1 MDGALIG
8 IVIGI
13 LAMMGMIIKTR
24 IPVALAM
31 IIASIIMGLFAGM
44 APTELIN
51 SIQAGFGGVLG
62 GIGLIIAFGVIM
74 GACFER
80 SGAAVRMAKTFVK
93 LCGKG
98 REDLALGFTGVLVAI
113 PVFCDSAYIILHS
126 LVRAIS
132 RDTGKSAVGLG
143 VTLALGLLITHALVP
158 PTPGPVAVAGILG
171 VDLGVYMMWGL
182 IVSIPMMLLS
192 MMLLSMIYI
201 RRVGKEYYRVP
212 NGDMW
217 ITNQADW
224 ANLEK
229 VKETDDKELPSNFL
243 SFGPILIPIALILVN
258 TIIGKGDSMPYQVL
272 ELLGNPV
279 VAVGL
284 GVLMALYGLTRHIER
299 KDMVGS
305 MDDALSTT
313 GLILI
318 VTGCGGAMGAVL
330 KASGAG
336 PQVAEAIASS
346 GIPPLL
352 VPLAIASMLRIIQ
365 GSATASMMVAAT
377 MTLPLVETL
386 GLDPVFVALACAVG
400 PVGFS
405 HLNDSYFHI
414 INRTLGITEL
424 ADQIKIWSVSSTIAW
439 AIGASIIM
447 ILNLVFGKGGT
458 MIDPLVPFGVLA
470 VIMFWL
476 KAKEKNQVKMATIN

>member
-171 VDLGVYMMWGL
+171 VDLGAYMMWGL
-182 IVSIPMMLLS
+182 IVSIP

-229 VKETDDKELPSNFL
+229 VKETDDKELPSNLL
-243 SFGPILIPIALILVN
+243 SFGPILIPIALILMN
-258 TIIGKGDSMPYQVL
+258 TIIGKGDSMLYHVI

-336 PQVAEAIASS
+336 PQVAEAIANS

-365 GSATASMMVAAT
+365 GSATAAMMVAAT

-424 ADQIKIWSVSSTIAW
+424 TDQIKIWSVSSTIAW

>member
-51 SIQAGFGGVLG
+51 SIKAGFGGVLG

-182 IVSIPMMLLS
+182 IVSIP

-424 ADQIKIWSVSSTIAW
+424 ADQIKIWPVSSTIAW

-476 KAKEKNQVKMATIN
+476 KAKEKNQVKAVAVN

>member
-8 IVIGI
+8 IILGI

-31 IIASIIMGLFAGM
+31 IIASIIIGLFAGM
-44 APTELIN
+44 APTQLIDA
-51 SIQAGFGGVLG
+51 IQSGFGGVLG

-113 PVFCDSAYIILHS
+113 PVFCDSAYVILYS

-171 VDLGVYMMWGL
+171 VDLGEYMLWGL
-182 IVSIPMMLLS
+182 LVAVP

-201 RRVGKEYYRVP
+201 RRVGQSYYRVP
-212 NGDMW
+212 NGEGW

-229 VKETDDKELPSNFL
+229 VKATDDKDLPSNFL
-243 SFGPILIPIALILVN
+243 SFGPIIIPIVLILIN
-258 TIIGKGDSMPYQVL
+258 TVFGAGESSLHTILSLV
-272 ELLGNPV
+272 GNPV

-284 GVLMALYGLTRHIER
+284 GVLMALYGLTRNIDR
-299 KDMVGS
+299 KDIVGS

-313 GLILI
+313 GLILV

-330 KASGAG
+330 KGSGAG

-352 VPLAIASMLRIIQ
+352 VPLAIASMLRLIQ

-377 MTLPLVETL
+377 MTLPLVKTL

-424 ADQIKIWSVSSTIAW
+424 VDQLKIWTVSSTVAW

-447 ILNLVFGKGGT
+447 ALNLVFGKGGT
-458 MIDPLVPFGVLA
+458 IIDPLIPILVLA
-470 VIMFWL
+470 VVLIWVKL
-476 KAKEKNQVKMATIN
+476 KERPAQVNVVAHPE

>member
-51 SIQAGFGGVLG
+51 SIKAGFGGVLG

-182 IVSIPMMLLS
+182 IVSIP

-476 KAKEKNQVKMATIN
+476 KAKEKKQVKVVTAN

>member
-1 MDGALIG
+1 MDTALIG

-13 LAMMGMIIKTR
+13 IAMMVMIIKTR

-31 IIASIIMGLFAGM
+31 VIASIIMGLFAGM
-44 APTELIN
+44 VPTELIN
-51 SIQAGFGGVLG
+51 AIKAGFGGVLG

-98 REDLALGFTGVLVAI
+98 REDVALGLTGVLVAI

-132 RDTGKSAVGLG
+132 RNTGKSAVGLG

-171 VDLGVYMMWGL
+171 VDLGIYMLWGL

-192 MMLLSMIYI
+192 LIYI
-201 RRVGKEYYRVP
+201 RKVGKAYYRIP
-212 NGDMW
+212 NGDQW
-217 ITNQADW
+217 ITSQADW

-229 VKETDDKELPSNFL
+229 VQEADERKLPSNFL
-243 SFGPILIPIALILVN
+243 SFGPILIPIALILAD
-258 TIIGKGDSMPYQVL
+258 TIIGKGESMFH
-272 ELLGNPV
+272 LLLSLIGNPV
-279 VAVGL
+279 VAVGI

-305 MDDALSTT
+305 MDDSLATT
-313 GLILI
+313 GLILV

-352 VPLAIASMLRIIQ
+352 VPLAIASMLRLIQ

-386 GLDPVFVALACAVG
+386 GLDPIFVALACAVG

-414 INRTLGITEL
+414 ISRTLGITEL
-424 ADQIKIWSVSSTIAW
+424 ADQLKIWTVTSTIAW
-439 AIGASIIM
+439 AIGASLVM
-447 ILNLVFGKGGT
+447 LLNLIFGKGGT
-458 MIDPLVPFGVLA
+458 IVDPITPFAILAAILVW
-470 VIMFWL
+470 M
-476 KAKEKNQVKMATIN
+476 KMKEQQGDFS

>member
-8 IVIGI
+8 IIVGI
-13 LAMMGMIIKTR
+13 VAMMLMIIKTR

-31 IIASIIMGLFAGM
+31 VIASLIMGLFAGM
-44 APTELIN
+44 APTDLVNAIK
-51 SIQAGFGGVLG
+51 SGFGGVLG

-171 VDLGVYMMWGL
+171 VDLGEYMMWGI
-182 IVSIPMMLLS
+182 IVSIP

-201 RRVGKEYYRVP
+201 RRVGNEYYRVP
-212 NGDMW
+212 NGEAW
-217 ITNQADW
+217 ITNSADW
-224 ANLEK
+224 ANLKK
-229 VKETDDKELPSNFL
+229 VKETDDKTLPSNFL
-243 SFGPILIPIALILVN
+243 SFGPILIPIALILTDTLV
-258 TIIGKGDSMPYQVL
+258 GKGDTFIHLTIQL
-272 ELLGNPV
+272 IGNPV

-352 VPLAIASMLRIIQ
+352 VPLAIASMLRLIQ

-424 ADQIKIWSVSSTIAW
+424 ADQLRIWSVSSTVAW

-447 ILNLVFGKGGT
+447 MLNLVFGQGGT
-458 MIDPLVPFGVLA
+458 WLDPIIPIAVLGA
-470 VIMFWL
+470 IMVWI
-476 KAKEKNQVKMATIN
+476 KAKYPATLSPAIA

>member
-1 MDGALIG
+1 MDAALIG
-8 IVIGI
+8 IIVGI
-13 LAMMGMIIKTR
+13 IAMMGMIIKTR

-31 IIASIIMGLFAGM
+31 VLASIIMGLFAGM

-51 SIQAGFGGVLG
+51 AIQSGFGGVLG

-93 LCGKG
+93 LCGRG
-98 REDLALGFTGVLVAI
+98 REDIALGFTGVLVAI

-132 RDTGKSAVGLG
+132 RNTGKSAVGLG

-158 PTPGPVAVAGILG
+158 PTPGPVAVAGILD
-171 VDLGVYMMWGL
+171 VDLGVYMLWGL
-182 IVSIPMMLLS
+182 MVSVPMMLLS
-192 MMLLSMIYI
+192 LIYI
-201 RRVGKEYYRVP
+201 RKVAKDYYRIP
-212 NGDMW
+212 NGQQW
-217 ITNQADW
+217 ITSHADW

-229 VKETDDKELPSNFL
+229 VKEADESKLPSNFL
-243 SFGPILIPIALILVN
+243 SFGPILIPIVLILAN
-258 TIIGKGDSMPYQVL
+258 TLVGKGDSVIHT
-272 ELLGNPV
+272 LLSLIGNPV
-279 VAVGL
+279 VAVGI
-284 GVLMALYGLTRHIER
+284 GVLLALYGLTRHIDR
-299 KDMVGS
+299 KDMIGS
-305 MDDALSTT
+305 MDDSLATT
-313 GLILI
+313 GLILV

-352 VPLAIASMLRIIQ
+352 VPLAIASLLRLIQ

-414 INRTLGITEL
+414 ISRTLGITEL
-424 ADQIKIWSVSSTIAW
+424 GDQLNIWTVTSTIAW
-439 AIGASIIM
+439 AIGASIVM
-447 ILNLVFGKGGT
+447 ALNLIFGQGGT
-458 MIDPLVPFGVLA
+458 LVDPAIPFIVLA
-470 VIMFWL
+470 VIMLW
-476 KAKEKNQVKMATIN
+476 VKSRDKQNTVAQAS

>member
-8 IVIGI
+8 IIVGI
-13 LAMMGMIIKTR
+13 VTMMLMIIKTR
-24 IPVALAM
+24 IPVTLAM
-31 IIASIIMGLFAGM
+31 IIASLIMGLFAGM
-44 APTELIN
+44 APTDLVNAIK
-51 SIQAGFGGVLG
+51 AGFGGVLG

-171 VDLGVYMMWGL
+171 VDLGEYMMWGI
-182 IVSIPMMLLS
+182 IVSIP

-201 RRVGKEYYRVP
+201 RRVGKDYYRVP
-212 NGDMW
+212 NGEAW
-217 ITNQADW
+217 ITNSADW

-229 VKETDDKELPSNFL
+229 VKETDEKELPSNFL
-243 SFGPILIPIALILVN
+243 SFGPILIPIALILIDTLFGDDESFLHL
-258 TIIGKGDSMPYQVL
+258 TIQLI
-272 ELLGNPV
+272 GNPV

-352 VPLAIASMLRIIQ
+352 VPLAIASMLRLIQ

-424 ADQIKIWSVSSTIAW
+424 ADQLRIWSVSSTVAW

-447 ILNLVFGKGGT
+447 VLNLIFGQGGT
-458 MIDPLVPFGVLA
+458 WLDPIVPIAVLA
-470 VIMFWL
+470 LIMVWI
-476 KAKEKNQVKMATIN
+476 KAKYPATQVPVTA

>member
-1 MDGALIG
+1 MDAALIG

-51 SIQAGFGGVLG
+51 AIKAGFGGVLG
-62 GIGLIIAFGVIM
+62 GIGLIIAFGVII

-93 LCGKG
+93 ICGKG
-98 REDLALGFTGVLVAI
+98 REDLALGFTGILVAI

-171 VDLGVYMMWGL
+171 VDLGEYMIWGL
-182 IVSIPMMLLS
+182 LVSIP

-212 NGDMW
+212 NGETW

-229 VKETDDKELPSNFL
+229 VKATDDRVLPSNFL
-243 SFGPILIPIALILVN
+243 AFGPILFPIALILIN
-258 TIIGKGDSMPYQVL
+258 TLVGKGDTFFHSALQL
-272 ELLGNPV
+272 FGNPV
-279 VAVGL
+279 VAVGI
-284 GVLMALYGLTRHIER
+284 GVIFALYGLTRHI
-299 KDMVGS
+299 
-305 MDDALSTT
+305 
-313 GLILI
+313 
-318 VTGCGGAMGAVL
+318 
-330 KASGAG
+330 
-336 PQVAEAIASS
+336 
-346 GIPPLL
+346 
-352 VPLAIASMLRIIQ
+352 
-365 GSATASMMVAAT
+365 
-377 MTLPLVETL
+377 
-386 GLDPVFVALACAVG
+386 
-400 PVGFS
+400 
-405 HLNDSYFHI
+405 
-414 INRTLGITEL
+414 
-424 ADQIKIWSVSSTIAW
+424 
-439 AIGASIIM
+439 
-447 ILNLVFGKGGT
+447 
-458 MIDPLVPFGVLA
+458 
-470 VIMFWL
+470 
-476 KAKEKNQVKMATIN
+476 

>member
-1 MDGALIG
+1 M
-8 IVIGI
+8 
-13 LAMMGMIIKTR
+13 
-24 IPVALAM
+24 
-31 IIASIIMGLFAGM
+31 
-44 APTELIN
+44 
-51 SIQAGFGGVLG
+51 
-62 GIGLIIAFGVIM
+62 
-74 GACFER
+74 
-80 SGAAVRMAKTFVK
+80 
-93 LCGKG
+93 
-98 REDLALGFTGVLVAI
+98 
-113 PVFCDSAYIILHS
+113 
-126 LVRAIS
+126 
-132 RDTGKSAVGLG
+132 
-143 VTLALGLLITHALVP
+143 
-158 PTPGPVAVAGILG
+158 
-171 VDLGVYMMWGL
+171 
-182 IVSIPMMLLS
+182 VSIP

-201 RRVGKEYYRVP
+201 RRVGNEYYRVP
-212 NGDMW
+212 NGETW

-243 SFGPILIPIALILVN
+243 SFGPILLPIAFILINTLV
-258 TIIGKGDSMPYQVL
+258 GQGDSVMHMAISL
-272 ELLGNPV
+272 IGNPV
-279 VAVGL
+279 VAVGI

-299 KDMVGS
+299 KDMVSS

-313 GLILI
+313 GLILV

-352 VPLAIASMLRIIQ
+352 VPLAIASMLRLIQ

-458 MIDPLVPFGVLA
+458 LIDPLIPIAVLGA
-470 VIMFWL
+470 LFMWL
-476 KAKEKNQVKMATIN
+476 KSKEKSQVKPATAN

>member
-13 LAMMGMIIKTR
+13 IAMMGMIIKTR

-31 IIASIIMGLFAGM
+31 VISSIIMGLFAGM
-44 APTELIN
+44 APTELIDA
-51 SIQAGFGGVLG
+51 IKAGFGGVLG

-113 PVFCDSAYIILHS
+113 PVFCDSAYVILHS

-171 VDLGVYMMWGL
+171 VDLGQYMLWGL
-182 IVSIPMMLLS
+182 MVSIP

-201 RRVGKEYYRVP
+201 RRVGNEYYRVP
-212 NGDMW
+212 NGETW

-229 VKETDDKELPSNFL
+229 VEATDDKELPSNFL
-243 SFGPILIPIALILVN
+243 SFGPILIPIALILIN
-258 TIIGKGDSMPYQVL
+258 TLVGKGDTALHTVL
-272 ELLGNPV
+272 SLLGNPV
-279 VAVGL
+279 VAVGI
-284 GVLMALYGLTRHIER
+284 GVLMALYGLTMKIER

-313 GLILI
+313 G
-318 VTGCGGAMGAVL
+318 
-330 KASGAG
+330 
-336 PQVAEAIASS
+336 
-346 GIPPLL
+346 
-352 VPLAIASMLRIIQ
+352 
-365 GSATASMMVAAT
+365 
-377 MTLPLVETL
+377 
-386 GLDPVFVALACAVG
+386 
-400 PVGFS
+400 
-405 HLNDSYFHI
+405 
-414 INRTLGITEL
+414 
-424 ADQIKIWSVSSTIAW
+424 
-439 AIGASIIM
+439 
-447 ILNLVFGKGGT
+447 
-458 MIDPLVPFGVLA
+458 
-470 VIMFWL
+470 
-476 KAKEKNQVKMATIN
+476 

>member
-8 IVIGI
+8 IVLGI
-13 LAMMGMIIKTR
+13 ITMMGMIVKTR

-31 IIASIIMGLFAGM
+31 VISSIIMGLFAGM
-44 APTELIN
+44 MPTELIDA
-51 SIQAGFGGVLG
+51 IKAGFGGVLG

-80 SGAAVRMAKTFVK
+80 SGAAVRMAKTFVNI
-93 LCGKG
+93 CGKG

-171 VDLGVYMMWGL
+171 VDLGEYMLWGL
-182 IVSIPMMLLS
+182 MVSIP

-201 RRVGKEYYRVP
+201 RRIGNEYYRVP
-212 NGDMW
+212 NGDSW
-217 ITNQADW
+217 ITHQADW

-229 VKETDDKELPSNFL
+229 IKSTDDKELPSNFL
-243 SFGPILIPIALILVN
+243 SFGPILVPIALILLN
-258 TIIGKGDSMPYQVL
+258 TLVGKGDTALHTVL
-272 ELLGNPV
+272 SLVGNPV

-284 GVLMALYGLTRHIER
+284 GVLMALYGLTRNIER

-313 GLILI
+313 GLILV

-336 PQVAEAIASS
+336 PQIADVIASS

-352 VPLAIASMLRIIQ
+352 VPLAIASMLRLIQ

-386 GLDPVFVALACAVG
+386 GLDPIFVALACAVG

-424 ADQIKIWSVSSTIAW
+424 TDQLKIWSVSSTIAW

-447 ILNLVFGKGGT
+447 ALNLVFGKGGT
-458 MIDPLVPFGVLA
+458 IIDPLVPVAALAA
-470 VIMFWL
+470 VILWV
-476 KAKEKNQVKMATIN
+476 KSKGNSEKQELTTNR

>member
-44 APTELIN
+44 APTELVDAIK
-51 SIQAGFGGVLG
+51 SGFGGVLG

-93 LCGKG
+93 ICGKG

-171 VDLGVYMMWGL
+171 VDLGQYMLWGL
-182 IVSIPMMLLS
+182 IVSVPMMMLS
-192 MMLLSMIYI
+192 LIYI
-201 RRVGKEYYRVP
+201 RRIGNEYYRVP
-212 NGDMW
+212 NADTW

-229 VKETDDKELPSNFL
+229 VAATDDKELPSNFL
-243 SFGPILIPIALILVN
+243 SFGPILIPIALILLH
-258 TIIGKGDSMPYQVL
+258 TLIGQGDDTFHSVIAL
-272 ELLGNPV
+272 IGNPV
-279 VAVGL
+279 VAVGI
-284 GVLMALYGLTRHIER
+284 GVLMALYGLTRKIER

-313 GLILI
+313 GLILV

-336 PQVAEAIASS
+336 PAVADAIASS
-346 GIPPLL
+346 GIPALL
-352 VPLAIASMLRIIQ
+352 VPLAISSMLRLIQ
-365 GSATASMMVAAT
+365 GSATAAMMVAAT
-377 MTLPLVETL
+377 MTLPLVDTL
-386 GLDPVFVALACAVG
+386 NLDPVFVALACAVG

-424 ADQIKIWSVSSTIAW
+424 TDQLKVWTVSSMVAW
-439 AIGASIIM
+439 GIGASIVM
-447 ILNLVFGKGGT
+447 VLNLIFGKGGT
-458 MIDPLVPFGVLA
+458 LIDPIVPLVVLA
-470 VIMFWL
+470 AVFVWI
-476 KAKEKNQVKMATIN
+476 KGKDSKENQAATTR

>member
-1 MDGALIG
+1 MDAALIG
-8 IVIGI
+8 IIVGI
-13 LAMMGMIIKTR
+13 IAMMGMIIKTR

-31 IIASIIMGLFAGM
+31 VIASIIMGLFAGM
-44 APTELIN
+44 APTELIGA
-51 SIQAGFGGVLG
+51 IKAGFGGVLG

-80 SGAAVRMAKTFVK
+80 SGAAIRMAKTFVK

-98 REDLALGFTGVLVAI
+98 REDIALGLTGVLVAI

-132 RDTGKSAVGLG
+132 RNTGKSAVGLG

-171 VDLGVYMMWGL
+171 VDLGVYMLWGL
-182 IVSIPMMLLS
+182 LVSIPMMLLS
-192 MMLLSMIYI
+192 LFYI
-201 RRVGKEYYRVP
+201 RKIGKEYYRVP
-212 NGDMW
+212 NGEQW
-217 ITNQADW
+217 ITSEAAW
-224 ANLEK
+224 ANLDTVQAADEK
-229 VKETDDKELPSNFL
+229 KLPSNFL
-243 SFGPILIPIALILVN
+243 SFGPILIPIALILAN
-258 TIIGKGDSMPYQVL
+258 TIVGKGDSTFHA
-272 ELLGNPV
+272 LLSLVGNPV
-279 VAVGL
+279 VAVGI
-284 GVLMALYGLTRHIER
+284 GVLMALYGLTRNIER

-305 MDDALSTT
+305 MDDSLATT
-313 GLILI
+313 GLILV

-336 PQVAEAIASS
+336 PQVAEAISSS

-352 VPLAIASMLRIIQ
+352 VPLAIASMLRLIQ

-377 MTLPLVETL
+377 MALPLVETL

-414 INRTLGITEL
+414 ISRTLGITEL
-424 ADQIKIWSVSSTIAW
+424 GDQLKIWSVTSTIAW
-439 AIGASIIM
+439 AIGASIVM
-447 ILNLVFGKGGT
+447 LLNLIFGQGGT
-458 MIDPLVPFGVLA
+458 LVDPIVPFAVLGG
-470 VIMFWL
+470 IMLWM
-476 KAKEKNQVKMATIN
+476 KSREKHGSLVSQH

>member
-182 IVSIPMMLLS
+182 IVSIP

-476 KAKEKNQVKMATIN
+476 KAKEKKQVKVVTAN

>member
-1 MDGALIG
+1 MDSALIG
-8 IVIGI
+8 IILGI
-13 LAMMGMIIKTR
+13 VAMMVMIIKTR

-31 IIASIIMGLFAGM
+31 VIASIIMGLFAGM
-44 APTELIN
+44 APTEVVNAIK
-51 SIQAGFGGVLG
+51 AGFGGVLG

-98 REDLALGFTGVLVAI
+98 REDIALGFTGVLVAI

-132 RDTGKSAVGLG
+132 RNTGKSSVGLG

-158 PTPGPVAVAGILG
+158 PTPGPVAVAGILD
-171 VDLGVYMMWGL
+171 VDLGVYMLWGL
-182 IVSIPMMLLS
+182 IVSVPMMLLS
-192 MMLLSMIYI
+192 LFYI
-201 RRVGKEYYRVP
+201 RKVGQEYYRVP
-212 NGDMW
+212 NGENW
-217 ITNQADW
+217 ITSQADW

-229 VKETDDKELPSNFL
+229 VQESDDKDLPSNFL
-243 SFGPILIPIALILVN
+243 SFGPILIPIVLILTATLV
-258 TIIGKGDSMPYQVL
+258 GKGDSLFHAVVA
-272 ELLGNPV
+272 LLGNPV

-284 GVLMALYGLTRHIER
+284 GVLLALYGLTRNIER
-299 KDMVGS
+299 KDMIGS

-313 GLILI
+313 GLILV

-352 VPLAIASMLRIIQ
+352 VPLAIASMLRLIQ

-377 MTLPLVETL
+377 MTLPLVDTL

-414 INRTLGITEL
+414 ISRTLGITEL
-424 ADQIKIWSVSSTIAW
+424 ADQLKVWTVTSTIAW
-439 AIGASIIM
+439 AIGASIVM
-447 ILNLVFGKGGT
+447 LLNLIFGQGGT
-458 MIDPLVPFGVLA
+458 LIDPIVPFAVLGC
-470 VIMFWL
+470 IMLWMR
-476 KAKEKNQVKMATIN
+476 KKQSTPISTQRSEA

>member
-1 MDGALIG
+1 MDGAIIG
-8 IVIGI
+8 IIVGI
-13 LAMMGMIIKTR
+13 TVMMIMVIKTR

-31 IIASIIMGLFAGM
+31 VVACLIMGLFAGM
-44 APTELIN
+44 VPNEVVKAIK
-51 SIQAGFGGVLG
+51 SGFGGVLG
-62 GIGLIIAFGVIM
+62 GIGLIIGFGVIM
-74 GACFER
+74 GACFEK

-93 LCGKG
+93 ICGKG

-113 PVFCDSAYIILHS
+113 PVFCDSAYILLYP

-132 RDTGKSAVGLG
+132 KNTGRSAVGLG

-182 IVSIPMMLLS
+182 AVSIPMMLLS
-192 MMLLSMIYI
+192 LIYI
-201 RRVGKEYYRVP
+201 RKIGNEYYRVP
-212 NGDMW
+212 KGDSW
-217 ITNQADW
+217 ITSQAAW
-224 ANLEK
+224 AKLETIEES
-229 VKETDDKELPSNFL
+229 KEEDLPSNFL
-243 SFGPILIPIALILVN
+243 SFGPILVPIALILLN
-258 TIIGKGDSMPYQVL
+258 TMVGKGETFLHHTIQLV
-272 ELLGNPV
+272 GNPV

-284 GVLMALYGLTRHIER
+284 GVVMALYGLTMKIDR
-299 KDMVGS
+299 KEMVHA
-305 MDDALSTT
+305 MDDALSSC

-336 PQVAEAIASS
+336 PQVADVIANS

-352 VPLAIASMLRIIQ
+352 VPLAIASMLRLVQ

-377 MTLPLVETL
+377 MTLPLVDSL
-386 GLDPVFVALACAVG
+386 GLDPVFVALSCAVG

-414 INRTLGITEL
+414 INRTLGLSEL
-424 ADQIKIWSVSSTIAW
+424 PDQLRAWTVTSTIAW

-447 ILNLVFGKGGT
+447 GLNLIFGQGGT
-458 MIDPLVPFGVLA
+458 LIDPAIPLAVLA
-470 VIMFWL
+470 VVMVWM
-476 KAKEKNQVKMATIN
+476 KMKGGVPEAVAVN

>member
-1 MDGALIG
+1 MDGAIFG
-8 IVIGI
+8 IILGI
-13 LAMMGMIIKTR
+13 TVMMLMIIKTR

-31 IIASIIMGLFAGM
+31 VISCLIMGLFAGI
-44 APTELIN
+44 APTDLVNAIK
-51 SIQAGFGGVLG
+51 SGFGGVLG

-74 GACFER
+74 GACFEK

-113 PVFCDSAYIILHS
+113 PVFCDSAYVLLHS

-132 RDTGKSAVGLG
+132 RNTGKSSVGLG

-171 VDLGVYMMWGL
+171 VDLGIYMLWGL
-182 IVSIPMMLLS
+182 VVSIPMMLLS
-192 MMLLSMIYI
+192 LIYI
-201 RRVGKEYYRVP
+201 RKVGKEYYRVP
-212 NGDMW
+212 NGESW

-224 ANLEK
+224 ANLENVQE
-229 VKETDDKELPSNFL
+229 VKDEELPSNFL
-243 SFGPILIPIALILVN
+243 SFGPILIPIILILAN
-258 TIIGKGDSMPYQVL
+258 TLISDGDSVFHTVL
-272 ELLGNPV
+272 ELIGNPV

-284 GVLMALYGLTRHIER
+284 GVLMALYGLTTQIDR
-299 KDMVGS
+299 KEMIGS

-313 GLILI
+313 GLILV

-352 VPLAIASMLRIIQ
+352 VPLAIASMLRMIQ

-377 MTLPLVETL
+377 MTLPLVEAL

-405 HLNDSYFHI
+405 HVNDSYFHI
-414 INRTLGITEL
+414 ISRTLGITEL
-424 ADQIKIWSVSSTIAW
+424 SDQLKIWSLTSTIAW
-439 AIGASIIM
+439 AIGASLIM

-458 MIDPLVPFGVLA
+458 MIDPLIPLA
-470 VIMFWL
+470 VLGVIVLWM
-476 KAKEKNQVKMATIN
+476 KQRETKTVVKTATS

>member
-1 MDGALIG
+1 
-8 IVIGI
+8 
-13 LAMMGMIIKTR
+13 
-24 IPVALAM
+24 
-31 IIASIIMGLFAGM
+31 
-44 APTELIN
+44 
-51 SIQAGFGGVLG
+51 
-62 GIGLIIAFGVIM
+62 
-74 GACFER
+74 
-80 SGAAVRMAKTFVK
+80 
-93 LCGKG
+93 
-98 REDLALGFTGVLVAI
+98 
-113 PVFCDSAYIILHS
+113 
-126 LVRAIS
+126 
-132 RDTGKSAVGLG
+132 
-143 VTLALGLLITHALVP
+143 
-158 PTPGPVAVAGILG
+158 
-171 VDLGVYMMWGL
+171 
-182 IVSIPMMLLS
+182 

-201 RRVGKEYYRVP
+201 RRVGNEYYRVP
-212 NGDMW
+212 KGDGW
-217 ITNQADW
+217 ITNQVDW

-229 VKETDDKELPSNFL
+229 VQATDDKELPSNFL
-243 SFGPILIPIALILVN
+243 SFGPILVPIALILFN
-258 TIIGKGDSMPYQVL
+258 TLVGPGDTFLHTALSM
-272 ELLGNPV
+272 LGNPV

-284 GVLMALYGLTRHIER
+284 GVLMALYGLTHNIER

-313 GLILI
+313 GLILV

-352 VPLAIASMLRIIQ
+352 VPLAIASMLRLIQ

-424 ADQIKIWSVSSTIAW
+424 ADQIKLWSVSSTVAW

-447 ILNLVFGKGGT
+447 ALNLVFGKGGT
-458 MIDPLVPFGVLA
+458 LVDPLIPILVLA
-470 VIMFWL
+470 VVIIWI
-476 KAKEKNQVKMATIN
+476 KSKERSERINVVAN

>member
-1 MDGALIG
+1 
-8 IVIGI
+8 
-13 LAMMGMIIKTR
+13 
-24 IPVALAM
+24 
-31 IIASIIMGLFAGM
+31 
-44 APTELIN
+44 
-51 SIQAGFGGVLG
+51 
-62 GIGLIIAFGVIM
+62 M

-171 VDLGVYMMWGL
+171 VNLGEYMMWGL
-182 IVSIPMMLLS
+182 LVSVP

-201 RRVGKEYYRVP
+201 RRVGNEYYRVP
-212 NGDMW
+212 NGDLW
-217 ITNQADW
+217 ITNAAEW

-229 VKETDDKELPSNFL
+229 VQATDESTLPSNFL
-243 SFGPILIPIALILVN
+243 SFGPILIPIALILIDTLFGEGSSFFHL
-258 TIIGKGDSMPYQVL
+258 TIQLI
-272 ELLGNPV
+272 GNPV

-284 GVLMALYGLTRHIER
+284 GVLMALYGLTRNIER

-318 VTGCGGAMGAVL
+318 VTGCSGAMGAVL
-330 KASGAG
+330 KSSGAG
-336 PQVAEAIASS
+336 PQVAAAIASS

-352 VPLAIASMLRIIQ
+352 VPLAIASMLR
-365 GSATASMMVAAT
+365 
-377 MTLPLVETL
+377 
-386 GLDPVFVALACAVG
+386 
-400 PVGFS
+400 
-405 HLNDSYFHI
+405 
-414 INRTLGITEL
+414 
-424 ADQIKIWSVSSTIAW
+424 
-439 AIGASIIM
+439 
-447 ILNLVFGKGGT
+447 
-458 MIDPLVPFGVLA
+458 
-470 VIMFWL
+470 
-476 KAKEKNQVKMATIN
+476 

>member
-1 MDGALIG
+1 
-8 IVIGI
+8 
-13 LAMMGMIIKTR
+13 
-24 IPVALAM
+24 
-31 IIASIIMGLFAGM
+31 
-44 APTELIN
+44 
-51 SIQAGFGGVLG
+51 
-62 GIGLIIAFGVIM
+62 
-74 GACFER
+74 
-80 SGAAVRMAKTFVK
+80 
-93 LCGKG
+93 
-98 REDLALGFTGVLVAI
+98 
-113 PVFCDSAYIILHS
+113 
-126 LVRAIS
+126 
-132 RDTGKSAVGLG
+132 
-143 VTLALGLLITHALVP
+143 LITHALVP

-171 VDLGVYMMWGL
+171 VNLGEYMMWGL
-182 IVSIPMMLLS
+182 LVSVP

-201 RRVGKEYYRVP
+201 RRVGNEYYRVP
-212 NGDMW
+212 NGDLW
-217 ITNQADW
+217 ITNEAEW

-229 VKETDDKELPSNFL
+229 VKATNENTLPSNFL
-243 SFGPILIPIALILVN
+243 SFGPILIPIALILIDTLFGEGSSFFHL
-258 TIIGKGDSMPYQVL
+258 TIQLI
-272 ELLGNPV
+272 GNPV

-284 GVLMALYGLTRHIER
+284 GVLMALYGLTRNIER

-330 KASGAG
+330 KSSGAG

-352 VPLAIASMLRIIQ
+352 VPLAIASMLRLIQ

-424 ADQIKIWSVSSTIAW
+424 ADQLRIWSVSSTVAW

-447 ILNLVFGKGGT
+447 ILNLVFGQGGT
-458 MIDPLVPFGVLA
+458 WIDPVVPIVILGMIMAWIKIKYPAAPSQLA
-470 VIMFWL
+470 
-476 KAKEKNQVKMATIN
+476 MAQ

>member
-13 LAMMGMIIKTR
+13 LAMMGMILKTR

-31 IIASIIMGLFAGM
+31 IFASIIMGLFAGM

-51 SIQAGFGGVLG
+51 AIKAGFGGVLG
-62 GIGLIIAFGVIM
+62 GIGLIIAFGVII

-80 SGAAVRMAKTFVK
+80 SGAAIRMAKTFVK
-93 LCGKG
+93 ICGKG
-98 REDLALGFTGVLVAI
+98 REDLALGFTGILVAI

-171 VDLGVYMMWGL
+171 VDLGEYMMWGL
-182 IVSIPMMLLS
+182 LVSVP

-201 RRVGKEYYRVP
+201 RRVGREYYRVP
-212 NGDMW
+212 NGDNW

-229 VKETDDKELPSNFL
+229 VKETNDAELPSNFL
-243 SFGPILIPIALILVN
+243 SFAPILLPIALILIN
-258 TIIGKGDSMPYQVL
+258 TLFGEGSSAFHTTLQLI
-272 ELLGNPV
+272 GNPV
-279 VAVGL
+279 VAVGI
-284 GVLMALYGLTRHIER
+284 GVLLALYGLTLNIER
-299 KDMVGS
+299 KDMITS
-305 MDDALSTT
+305 MDEALSTT

-458 MIDPLVPFGVLA
+458 IIDPLIPFAVLA
-470 VIMFWL
+470 AIMLWL
-476 KAKEKNQVKMATIN
+476 KTKEKAQTNPATANS

>member
-1 MDGALIG
+1 MDSALIG
-8 IVIGI
+8 IILGI
-13 LAMMGMIIKTR
+13 VAMMVMIIKTR

-31 IIASIIMGLFAGM
+31 VIASIIMGLFAGM
-44 APTELIN
+44 APTEVVNAIK
-51 SIQAGFGGVLG
+51 AGFGGVLG

-98 REDLALGFTGVLVAI
+98 REDIALGFTGVLVAI

-132 RDTGKSAVGLG
+132 RNTGKSSVGLG

-158 PTPGPVAVAGILG
+158 PTPGPVAVAGILD
-171 VDLGVYMMWGL
+171 VDLGVYMLWGL
-182 IVSIPMMLLS
+182 IVSVPMMLLS
-192 MMLLSMIYI
+192 LFYI
-201 RRVGKEYYRVP
+201 RKVGQEYYRVP
-212 NGDMW
+212 NGENW
-217 ITNQADW
+217 ITSQADW

-229 VKETDDKELPSNFL
+229 VQESDDKDLPSNFL
-243 SFGPILIPIALILVN
+243 SFGPILIPIVLILTATLV
-258 TIIGKGDSMPYQVL
+258 GKGDSLFHAVIA
-272 ELLGNPV
+272 LLGNPV

-284 GVLMALYGLTRHIER
+284 GVLLALYGLTRNIER
-299 KDMVGS
+299 KDMIGS

-313 GLILI
+313 GLILV

-346 GIPPLL
+346 GIPALL
-352 VPLAIASMLRIIQ
+352 VPLAIASMLRLIQ

-377 MTLPLVETL
+377 MTLPLVDTL

-414 INRTLGITEL
+414 ISRTLGITEL
-424 ADQIKIWSVSSTIAW
+424 ADQLKVWTVTSTIAW
-439 AIGASIIM
+439 AIGASIVM
-447 ILNLVFGKGGT
+447 LLNLIFGQGGT
-458 MIDPLVPFGVLA
+458 LIDPIVPFAVLGC
-470 VIMFWL
+470 IMLWMR
-476 KAKEKNQVKMATIN
+476 KKQSTPISTQRSEA

>member
-51 SIQAGFGGVLG
+51 SIKAGFGGVLG

-182 IVSIPMMLLS
+182 IVSIP

-476 KAKEKNQVKMATIN
+476 KAKEKNQVKAVAVN

>member
-1 MDGALIG
+1 ML
-8 IVIGI
+8 
-13 LAMMGMIIKTR
+13 
-24 IPVALAM
+24 
-31 IIASIIMGLFAGM
+31 
-44 APTELIN
+44 
-51 SIQAGFGGVLG
+51 
-62 GIGLIIAFGVIM
+62 
-74 GACFER
+74 
-80 SGAAVRMAKTFVK
+80 
-93 LCGKG
+93 
-98 REDLALGFTGVLVAI
+98 
-113 PVFCDSAYIILHS
+113 
-126 LVRAIS
+126 
-132 RDTGKSAVGLG
+132 
-143 VTLALGLLITHALVP
+143 
-158 PTPGPVAVAGILG
+158 
-171 VDLGVYMMWGL
+171 WGL
-182 IVSIPMMLLS
+182 MVSIP

-201 RRVGKEYYRVP
+201 RRVGNEYYRVP
-212 NGDMW
+212 NGETW

-229 VKETDDKELPSNFL
+229 VKETDDRELPSNFL
-243 SFGPILIPIALILVN
+243 SFGPILLPIAFILINTLV
-258 TIIGKGDSMPYQVL
+258 GQGDTAMHNVISL
-272 ELLGNPV
+272 IGNPV
-279 VAVGL
+279 VAVGI

-299 KDMVGS
+299 KDMVSS

-313 GLILI
+313 GLILV

-352 VPLAIASMLRIIQ
+352 VPLAIASMLRLIQ

-458 MIDPLVPFGVLA
+458 LIDPLIPIAVLGA
-470 VIMFWL
+470 VFVWL
-476 KAKEKNQVKMATIN
+476 KSKEKSQVKTAVTN

>member
-1 MDGALIG
+1 MDAALIG
-8 IVIGI
+8 IILGI
-13 LAMMGMIIKTR
+13 VAMMVMIIKTR

-44 APTELIN
+44 APTDLVNAIK
-51 SIQAGFGGVLG
+51 AGFGGVLG

-98 REDLALGFTGVLVAI
+98 REDVALGFTGVLVAI

-132 RDTGKSAVGLG
+132 RNTGKSAVGLG
-143 VTLALGLLITHALVP
+143 VTLALGLLITHAMVP
-158 PTPGPVAVAGILG
+158 PTPGPVAVAGILN
-171 VDLGVYMMWGL
+171 VDLGVYMLWGL
-182 IVSIPMMLLS
+182 VVSVPMMLLS
-192 MMLLSMIYI
+192 LFYI
-201 RRVGKEYYRVP
+201 RKVGKEYYRVP
-212 NGDMW
+212 NGESW
-217 ITNQADW
+217 ITREADW
-224 ANLEK
+224 ANLE
-229 VKETDDKELPSNFL
+229 VVQETDERHLPSNFL
-243 SFGPILIPIALILVN
+243 SFGPILIPIILILVS
-258 TIIGKGDSMPYQVL
+258 TLTPKDESMFYAVIS
-272 ELLGNPV
+272 LLGNPV
-279 VAVGL
+279 VAVGI
-284 GVLMALYGLTRHIER
+284 GVLMALYGLTRNIER
-299 KDMVGS
+299 KDMIGS

-313 GLILI
+313 GLILV

-352 VPLAIASMLRIIQ
+352 VPLAIASMLRLIQ

-414 INRTLGITEL
+414 ISRTLGITEL
-424 ADQIKIWSVSSTIAW
+424 SDQLKIWTVSSTIAW
-439 AIGASIIM
+439 AIGASIVM
-447 ILNLVFGKGGT
+447 ALNLIFGKAGT
-458 MIDPLVPFGVLA
+458 LLDPIVPFVVLA
-470 VIMFWL
+470 AIMLWM
-476 KAKEKNQVKMATIN
+476 KAKEPKKVLKTAN